1 MRKAEIFDAW
11 ARRSSVWAPWAK
23 PVLFAH
29 LPTVIAAPESI
40 APEPLPHAPPASA
53 RTAIVLDLPGARA
66 IPFALDLAHAG
77 YQPVPLYN
85 AVPGPSAGS
94 EVVDVRPILGALAA
108 AAPVMRTLFI
118 VPDAPPAF
126 LLDANRSHGTA
137 DPSPGR
143 FDNRSVSL
151 LTDFPSASFLQA
163 HGIARVLLV
172 RDQSPVLP
180 PDLAH
185 TLLRY
190 EQAGILITAM
200 SLETGNPPAPIR
212 IRRPPWF
219 RWSFQRF
226 LATLGL
232 RRHPLGGFG
241 GTLPEPGSGG

>member
-11 ARRSSVWAPWAK
+11 APRTSVWAPWAK

-29 LPTVIAAPESI
+29 LPPVITAPEPI
-40 APEPLPHAPPASA
+40 APEPLAHAPPVSA
-53 RTAIVLDLPGARA
+53 RTAILLDLPGVRA
-66 IPFALDLAHAG
+66 IPLALGLAHAG

-85 AVPGPSAGS
+85 AVPGPSTDS
-94 EVVDVRPILGALAA
+94 EVVPVRPILEALAA
-108 AAPVMRTLFI
+108 AAPVLRTLSI
-118 VPDAPPAF
+118 APDAPPVF
-126 LLDANRSHGTA
+126 LLDAHRSHGTT
-137 DPSPGR
+137 DPAPGR

-151 LTDFPSASFLQA
+151 PTDFPSAAFLQA
-163 HGIARVLLV
+163 HAIRRVLLV
-172 RDQSPVLP
+172 REQSPVLP

-190 EQAGILITAM
+190 EQAGLPIAAM
-200 SLETGNPPAPIR
+200 SLETGSPPAPIR
-212 IRRPPWF
+212 VRRPPWF

-232 RRHPLGGFG
+232 RRHPFGGFG

>member
-1 MRKAEIFDAW
+1 MQKTDVFDAW
-11 ARRSSVWAPWAK
+11 APRNSAWAPWAK

-29 LPTVIAAPESI
+29 LPIWITVPQPL
-40 APEPLPHAPPASA
+40 APEPLPHAPPAA
-53 RTAIVLDLPGARA
+53 AHTAILLDLPGPRA
-66 IPFALDLAHAG
+66 IPLALGLAQAG

-85 AVPGPSAGS
+85 AVPGPTPGA
-94 EVVDVRPILGALAA
+94 EVVDVRPILDALAA
-108 AAPVMRTLFI
+108 AAPILRELTLA
-118 VPDAPPAF
+118 PDAPPVF
-126 LLDANRSHGTA
+126 LLDADRGYGA
-137 DPSPGR
+137 ASPAAGR

-151 LTDFPSASFLQA
+151 PTDFPSASFLQA

-172 RDQSPVLP
+172 REQEPLLP
-180 PDLAH
+180 ADLAH

-190 EQAGILITAM
+190 QQAGLAISAM
-200 SLETGNPPAPIR
+200 SLASALPPAPIR
-212 IRRPPWF
+212 VRPPSWF